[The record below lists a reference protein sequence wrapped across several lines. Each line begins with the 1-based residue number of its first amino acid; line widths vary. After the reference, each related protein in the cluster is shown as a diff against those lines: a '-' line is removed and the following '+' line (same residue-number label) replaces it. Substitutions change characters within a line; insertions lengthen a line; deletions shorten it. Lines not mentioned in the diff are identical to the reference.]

1 MAARDDMAAY
11 MRKRR
16 ARLRAEREA
25 AQAGT
30 SHAPLNLERTR
41 PARNAV
47 KANQDVSVLTRD
59 APTGEEGY
67 RARNKPK
74 PDYLE
79 KKKLAHPLASLPE
92 SQPASPRPALPP
104 GSMVAIGGKPGQGPA
119 IPGYDPTF
127 SPHDGYAVA
136 HAVNTALMLQALAAQ
151 VDANTREIAELK
163 RAAADRKAQAA
174 DVAQALFG
182 LFRHAF
188 LSR

>member
-25 AQAGT
+25 AQA
-30 SHAPLNLERTR
+30 APPHTPSNLERLR
-41 PARNAV
+41 PARDAV
-47 KANQDVSVLTRD
+47 KANRGIPVLTQNP
-59 APTGEEGY
+59 PTGEGGY
-67 RARNKPK
+67 RDGKKPR
-74 PDYLE
+74 PNYLE
-79 KKKLAHPLASLPE
+79 KVNTARHRASLSE
-92 SQPASPRPALPP
+92 IRPASPPAAAPP
-104 GSMVAIGGKPGQGPA
+104 RSMVAIGGKPGTGRP

-127 SPHDGYAVA
+127 APHDAYAVN
-136 HAVNTALMLQALAAQ
+136 HRVNTVMMLQALAAHSDDLERR
-151 VDANTREIAELK
+151 VAALE

-188 LSR
+188 LGG

>member
-30 SHAPLNLERTR
+30 SRAPFNLERTHR
-41 PARNAV
+41 ARNAV
-47 KANQDVSVLTRD
+47 QANRDDPVLTRD
-59 APTGEEGY
+59 TPTGEGGN
-67 RARNKPK
+67 RDRNKPK
-74 PDYLE
+74 LDYLE
-79 KKKLAHPLASLPE
+79 KKKSAHPLASLPE
-92 SQPASPRPALPP
+92 SQPAPPRPAL
-104 GSMVAIGGKPGQGPA
+104 VAIGGKPGQGPA

-127 SPHDGYAVA
+127 SPHDGHAVM
-136 HAVNTALMLQALAAQ
+136 HAVNTVSMLQALAAQ

-163 RAAADRKAQAA
+163 RAAGDRKAQAA